1 MDVSSRVL
9 SELASRE
16 AALDAQIETARAQA
30 QETVDAAQAQAA
42 SILRD
47 AEARVK
53 AMQAEQDQQLAR
65 DVQQVREE
73 ASVSAQTQAQ
83 AIRARAEAKLG
94 EAVDTIMRAVLP

>member
-16 AALDAQIETARAQA
+16 AALDAQIEAARAQA
-30 QETVDAAQAQAA
+30 QETVEAAQAQAA

-53 AMQAEQDQQLAR
+53 AMQAEQDLQLER
-65 DVQQVREE
+65 EVQQIREQ
-73 ASVSAQTQAQ
+73 ATSAAHEQAQ
-83 AIRARAEAKLG
+83 ATRARAEAKLG
-94 EAVDTIMRAVLP
+94 QAVDTIMRAVLP